1 MLPRGI
7 EPRSTVL
14 QTVANP
20 SQLEKLG
27 ATPRTRTEISPLLRR
42 VPLPIGPE
50 WLFLDSRAR
59 FELAVLGLG
68 IPVPFHRPREV
79 GPPPA
84 SRTLHA
90 KIRSL
95 CCTSGARENL
105 EPHQRIE
112 LCFRAYKTRYIPD
125 REGQYWSFRGESD
138 PIPFVGNERAAP
150 VSESNIWSSASGS
163 NRPVTNYPFYAVSE
177 RGDTG
182 HW

>member
-7 EPRSTVL
+7 EPRSTAL
-14 QTVANP
+14 QAVANP

-27 ATPRTRTEISPLLRR
+27 ATYWIRTSTSCLLRAVR
-42 VPLPIGPE
+42 LPIAPK
-50 WLFLDSRAR
+50 WLLLDSRAR
-59 FELAVLGLG
+59 LELAALGLG
-68 IPVPFHRPREV
+68 ILGPFHRPREF

-125 REGQYWSFRGESD
+125 REGQNWSFRGDSD

-150 VSESNIWSSASGS
+150 SSESKM
-163 NRPVTNYPFYAVSE
+163 
-177 RGDTG
+177 
-182 HW
+182 